1 MSTWE
6 MSKELCK
13 IENEGYYYIF
23 SINKLL
29 YFTNEEK
36 IKQFKNSFMTM
47 NDTHTLY
54 LD

>member
-1 MSTWE
+1 

-13 IENEGYYYIF
+13 IENEGYYYII

-47 NDTHTLY
+47 NDTHTLN